1 MVICI
6 EQWRERIG
14 LFVARSTKGKF
25 TAYDDL
31 NIVKYNTFVLIMLLL
46 THGNIESNQ
55 GPTQKTLFF
64 MLSLECK

>member
-6 EQWRERIG
+6 EQWCERID

-31 NIVKYNTFVLIMLLL
+31 NIVNYNTFVLIMLLF